1 MSVAVISNTGIR
13 LMPTSEYRARHL
25 LKAGKAVIEQYRPIF
40 TIRLTDREKGKTQ
53 PIEYACDTGYQ
64 HVGVSIKSEKH
75 EFVHAQYDMLS
86 NETERHN
93 DRRKYR
99 RTRRNRKR
107 YRKPRFDNRS
117 RKNQEMA
124 PSLRHRKENQINLFE
139 SFCKV
144 MPITSATFEMGKFD
158 TQLLQAI
165 ADGKPLPEGKDYQQG
180 LKYLFQ
186 TEREAVFSRDHYT
199 CQVCGKSVKDG
210 VILHTHHIGYWKGYR
225 SNRISNLLTVC
236 EHCHTAKNHKPGGAL
251 WGLEPQSTN
260 LAAATY
266 MSIVRWAIYRELV
279 LKYQEIDIHIQYGAK
294 TSVTRKSLHL
304 AKTHANDAYCVG
316 SLHPRHRTAELIYQK
331 KRRNN
336 RILAKFYDAKYIDI
350 RDGKKKSGALL
361 SCGRTNR
368 RESRRSDKNQRIYR
382 GKKCS
387 SGRTSVRKNRYAYQ
401 PGDTI
406 VFHSQRFVVNG
417 SHCKGTRVILGTG
430 KSVKATDLTCIKKE
444 GGWRFLPAQA

>member
-1 MSVAVISNTGIR
+1 MKSG
-13 LMPTSEYRARHL
+13 RAAI
-25 LKAGKAVIEQYRPIF
+25 KCYRPIF
-40 TIRLTDREKGKTQ
+40 TIRLTSRKEGETQ

-86 NETERHN
+86 NEPERHN

-124 PSLRHRKENQINLFE
+124 PSLRQRKENQINLFE

-266 MSIVRWAIYRELV
+266 MSTVRWAIYRELV
-279 LKYQEIDIHIQYGAK
+279 LKHPEIDIHIQYGAK

-316 SLHPRHRTAELIYQK
+316 SLHPRHRTTELVYQK

-382 GKKCS
+382 GNKCS

>member
-40 TIRLTDREKGKTQ
+40 TIRLTDREEGKTQ

-117 RKNQEMA
+117 RKNKEMA
-124 PSLRHRKENQINLFE
+124 PSLRHRRENQINLFE

-180 LKYLFQ
+180 SKYLFQ

-266 MSIVRWAIYRELV
+266 MSTVRWAIYRELV
-279 LKYQEIDIHIQYGAK
+279 LKHPEIDIHIQYGAK

-304 AKTHANDAYCVG
+304 AKTHANDAYCIG
-316 SLHPRHRTAELIYQK
+316 SLHPRHRTTELVYQK

-350 RDGKKKSGALL
+350 RDGKKKSGSLL

-417 SHCKGTRVILGTG
+417 SHCKGARVILDTG

-444 GGWRFLPAQA
+444 GGWHFLPAQA

>member
-1 MSVAVISNTGIR
+1 MSVAVLSSTGR
-13 LMPTSEYRARHL
+13 KLMPTSNYRARKL
-25 LKAGKAVIEQYRPIF
+25 LKSKRAVIECYRPFF
-40 TIRLTDREKGKTQ
+40 TIRLTDREEGNTQ

-86 NETERHN
+86 DETERHN
-93 DRRKYR
+93 DCRKCR
-99 RTRRNRKR
+99 RTRRNRLR

-117 RKNQEMA
+117 KKNKEMA
-124 PSLRHRKENQINLFE
+124 PSLRHRKENQIRLFE

-144 MPITSATFEMGKFD
+144 MPITSAAFEMGKFD

-165 ADGKPLPEGKDYQQG
+165 ADKKPLPKGKDYQRG
-180 LKYLFQ
+180 SKYLYQ
-186 TEREAVFSRDHYT
+186 TEREAVFGRDHYT

-210 VILHTHHIGYWKGYR
+210 VILHTHHIGFWKGYR

-236 EHCHTAKNHKPGGAL
+236 EHCHTAKNHQPGGKL
-251 WGLEPQSTN
+251 WGLEPKSTN
-260 LAAATY
+260 LAPATY
-266 MSIVRWAIYRELV
+266 MSTVRWAMYRDLV
-279 LKYQEIDIHIQYGAK
+279 LTHPELDIYFQYGAK
-294 TSVTRKSLHL
+294 TAVTRKSLHL

-316 SLHPRHRTAELIYQK
+316 SLHPRHRSTELVYQK

-350 RDGKKKSGALL
+350 RDGEKKSGSAL

-387 SGRTSVRKNRYAYQ
+387 SGRTSVRKKRYSYQ
-401 PGDTI
+401 PGDAI
-406 VFHSQRFVVNG
+406 LFRSQRFTVNG
-417 SHCKGTRVILGTG
+417 AHCNGTRVILNTG
-430 KSVKATDLTCIKKE
+430 KSVKMADLTCIKME
-444 GGWRFLPAQA
+444 GGWCFLPAQA

>member
-1 MSVAVISNTGIR
+1 MSVAVLSSTGR
-13 LMPTSEYRARHL
+13 KLMPTSNYRARKL
-25 LKAGKAVIEQYRPIF
+25 LKKGRATIECYRPIF
-40 TIRLTDREKGKTQ
+40 TIRLTGRKEGETQ

-75 EFVHAQYDMLS
+75 EFVHAQYDMPS
-86 NETERHN
+86 DETERHN
-93 DRRKYR
+93 DCRKYR

-107 YRKPRFDNRS
+107 YREVRFSSRS
-117 RKNQEMA
+117 TKNKDMA
-124 PSLRHRKENQINLFE
+124 PSLRHRKQNQIRLFE

-165 ADGKPLPEGKDYQQG
+165 AEGKPLPEGKDYQRG
-180 LKYLFQ
+180 SKYLYQ

-210 VILHTHHIGYWKGYR
+210 VILHTHHIGFWKNYR

-236 EHCHTAKNHKPGGAL
+236 SKCHTAKNHKPGGKL
-251 WGLEPQSTN
+251 WGLELMSSN
-260 LAAATY
+260 LASATY
-266 MSIVRWAIYRELV
+266 MSTVRWAMYRELV
-279 LKYQEIDIHIQYGAK
+279 LNHPDVDIRIQYGAK
-294 TSVTRKSLHL
+294 TAVTRKSRHL
-304 AKTHANDAYCVG
+304 SKTHANDAYCIG
-316 SLHPRHRTAELIYQK
+316 SLHPKHRTAEAVYQK

-350 RDGKKKSGALL
+350 RDGKKKSGAVL

-368 RESRRSDKNQRIYR
+368 RESRCSDKNQRIFR
-382 GKKCS
+382 GQKMSK
-387 SGRTSVRKNRYAYQ
+387 GRTSVRKKRYPYQ

-406 VFHSQRFVVNG
+406 VFHNQKALVVGAQHYGQYVSLN
-417 SHCKGTRVILGTG
+417 IG
-430 KSVKATDLTCIKKE
+430 KSAKASDLSCIKKE
-444 GGWRFLPAQA
+444 GGWHFRPAQV

>member
-1 MSVAVISNTGIR
+1 MSVAVVSKTGIR

-40 TIRLTDREKGKTQ
+40 TIRLTEREDGDTQ

-99 RTRRNRKR
+99 HARRNRKR
-107 YRKPRFDNRS
+107 YRKPRFNNRS
-117 RKNQEMA
+117 KKNKEMA
-124 PSLRHRKENQINLFE
+124 PSLRHRKENQIRLFE

-165 ADGKPLPEGKDYQQG
+165 ADGKPLPEGKDYQRG
-180 LKYLFQ
+180 SKYLFQ
-186 TEREAVFSRDHYT
+186 TEREAVFGRDHYT
-199 CQVCGKSVKDG
+199 CQVCGKSVKNG
-210 VILHTHHIGYWKGYR
+210 VILHTHHIGFWKGYR

-251 WGLEPQSTN
+251 WGLEPKSTN
-260 LAAATY
+260 LSAATY
-266 MSIVRWAIYRELV
+266 MSTMRWSMYRELV
-279 LKYQEIDIHIQYGAK
+279 LKHPEIDIHIQYGAK

-304 AKTHANDAYCVG
+304 SKTHANDAYCIG
-316 SLHPRHRTAELIYQK
+316 SLHPKHRTAEFVYQK

-336 RILAKFYDAKYIDI
+336 RILAKFYDAKYIDV
-350 RDGKKKSGALL
+350 RDGEKKSGSAL

-368 RESRRSDKNQRIYR
+368 RESRCSDKNQRIYR

-387 SGRTSVRKNRYAYQ
+387 DGRISVRRRHYALQ
-401 PGDTI
+401 NGDLVTY
-406 VFHSQRFVVNG
+406 RGRKYFV
-417 SHCKGTRVILGTG
+417 SGTQNVGTYAKLIGG
-430 KSVKATDLTCIKKE
+430 KSVLIKNVTVIKK
-444 GGWRFLPAQA
+444 GSGWQFISVQA